1 MEQSLSR
8 SVFGEVFTGTGPMN
22 NRKHTICIAHFFVI
36 AVFCAGLLATGSV
49 RAQEIGDTA
58 EGHKLAENWCSSC
71 HVIGPT
77 QQQGVSNGAPTFAA
91 VARMKSTTTLSL
103 YAFLQTPHDRMPDLH
118 LSRDDIDNISAYI
131 LSLRHK

>member
-1 MEQSLSR
+1 MS
-8 SVFGEVFTGTGPMN
+8 
-22 NRKHTICIAHFFVI
+22 NRKHTVCLTRL
-36 AVFCAGLLATGSV
+36 AVTALFCAGLLAYGSA
-49 RAQEIGDTA
+49 RAQEVGDAA
-58 EGHKLAENWCSSC
+58 EGHKLAESWCSSC

-91 VARMKSTTTLSL
+91 IARMKSTTTLSL